1 MSARR
6 RLSSLLVAVALTAGC
21 ATALPTPRESISGD
35 VRRAVETLRA
45 RWAEFDD
52 LRTLADITV
61 ERGGR
66 RDRFTGVLLLR
77 RPASMRFEALSP
89 FGQPFLFVV
98 VHDGRLVTY
107 DASTNDAT
115 VAAATAET
123 TARLVGLPFEP
134 GDLVAALAGF
144 AVPPED
150 LRAAEFLPPDEL
162 GPSLMLYGPI
172 NKKRVWL
179 DPESGVVRQQEIVG
193 GRYEV
198 RATYDRAADGTLGG
212 ITISAAQSNITGALR
227 YRNTV
232 VDSGIDPERFI
243 FKLPNGARVHRL

>member
-1 MSARR
+1 M
-6 RLSSLLVAVALTAGC
+6 TAGC

-35 VRRAVETLRA
+35 VSRAVETLRA
-45 RWAEFDD
+45 RWNEFGD
-52 LRTLADITV
+52 LRTIADITV

-77 RPASMRFEALSP
+77 RSASMRFEALSP
-89 FGQPFLFVV
+89 FGQPFLFAV

-107 DASTNDAT
+107 DAGTNEAT
-115 VAAATAET
+115 VAPATADT

-134 GDLVAALAGF
+134 GDLVAALAGH

-150 LRAAEFLPPDEL
+150 LRAAEFLPPDDL
-162 GPSLMLYGPI
+162 GPSLMLYGAV

-179 DPESGVVRQQEIVG
+179 QDRESGVVRQQEIVG

-198 RATYDRAADGTLGG
+198 RATYDRLADGSLAG
-212 ITISAAQSNITGALR
+212 IRISAAQANLTGELR

-232 VDSGIDPERFI
+232 VDGGIDPERFI
-243 FKLPNGARVHRL
+243 FKLPNGARVHTLR